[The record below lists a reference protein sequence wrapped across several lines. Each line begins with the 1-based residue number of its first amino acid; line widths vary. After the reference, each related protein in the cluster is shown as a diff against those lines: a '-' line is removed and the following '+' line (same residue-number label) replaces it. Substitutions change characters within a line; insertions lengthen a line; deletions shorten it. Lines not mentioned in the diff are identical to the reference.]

1 MRWQWIVEAAVV
13 GTNTSVTCDVDTPG
27 GEAGHRYRGRLAGL
41 QLYRRLPTTT
51 TSFPSDVGGSAGYFG
66 IDDCESGTADPTA
79 ARMPRRLIANESS
92 WPIGYT
98 QLDVS
103 GTDELAGGLDKLL
116 QRPITYPTRI
126 IQAFQPRV
134 ADIAAQGSGLDPE
147 LGRRGWFTY
156 FPMICSAIFGIMSMS
171 GPPVISRLQIFRRP
185 VGADTHSQIRLS
197 TRLRDSAAAASR
209 YNSCHQAAPVGHI
222 YWGCTTVTQ

>member
-1 MRWQWIVEAAVV
+1 MVSSRQWIVVAVNCGGSGLRWQWIVEAAVV

-51 TSFPSDVGGSAGYFG
+51 TSFPGDVGGSAGYFG

-79 ARMPRRLIANESS
+79 ARMPRRLIANGSS

-156 FPMICSAIFGIMSMS
+156 FPMICSAIFGIMHEHVRPTGHLTASNL
-171 GPPVISRLQIFRRP
+171 PTSRRRGHAFSDPIIDKTARFRRR
-185 VGADTHSQIRLS
+185 RL
-197 TRLRDSAAAASR
+197 T
-209 YNSCHQAAPVGHI
+209 I
-222 YWGCTTVTQ
+222 